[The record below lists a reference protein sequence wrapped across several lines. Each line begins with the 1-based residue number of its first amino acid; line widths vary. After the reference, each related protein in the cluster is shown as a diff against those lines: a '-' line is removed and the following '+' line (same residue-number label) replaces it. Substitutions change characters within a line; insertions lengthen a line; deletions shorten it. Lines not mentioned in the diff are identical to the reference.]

1 MNTTKILEICSKIK
15 GDKALATNKGSKELL
30 ENFYL
35 TVCDQDSCV
44 HEDGHDM
51 ILSCCGERVVD
62 GFDKCET
69 VVLENADK
77 RKFATQIVNLT
88 SLGWELVPIRD
99 TLVYTKNPEIANA
112 LKNPKKSE
120 IRVEKPVQDAI
131 IDVEKEP
138 VAKPVGT
145 TPDPAVI
152 FPEKDEKEKSVEE
165 KKEKPSY
172 KSMKKKW

>member
-1 MNTTKILEICSKIK
+1 MNTTEIKSICSKFTSKVCVYQPGSEIPSDSEVVIVEK
-15 GDKALATNKGSKELL
+15 VTRQSLSACSGLLSRGFNIFKANPGYSYVK
-30 ENFYL
+30 
-35 TVCDQDSCV
+35 
-44 HEDGHDM
+44 DGEVM
-51 ILSCCGERVVD
+51 
-62 GFDKCET
+62 
-69 VVLENADK
+69 
-77 RKFATQIVNLT
+77 
-88 SLGWELVPIRD
+88 
-99 TLVYTKNPEIANA
+99 NA

-152 FPEKDEKEKSVEE
+152 FPEKDEKEK
-165 KKEKPSY
+165 PSY

>member
-1 MNTTKILEICSKIK
+1 MNTNEILEICSKIK
-15 GDKALATNKGSKELL
+15 GDKALATNKDSKELL
-30 ENFYL
+30 KNFYL
-35 TVCDQDSCV
+35 TVCDQDSCI
-44 HEDGHDM
+44 HEGGHDM
-51 ILSCCGERVVD
+51 ILSCCGERAVD
-62 GFDKCET
+62 GFNKCET
-69 VVLENADK
+69 IVIETADK
-77 RKFATQIVNLT
+77 KKFQRQMPNLED
-88 SLGWELVPIRD
+88 LGWIVLKFGT

-145 TPDPAVI
+145 TPDPTVL

>member
-1 MNTTKILEICSKIK
+1 MPNLKSRGWSL
-15 GDKALATNKGSKELL
+15 
-30 ENFYL
+30 
-35 TVCDQDSCV
+35 V
-44 HEDGHDM
+44 
-51 ILSCCGERVVD
+51 
-62 GFDKCET
+62 
-69 VVLENADK
+69 
-77 RKFATQIVNLT
+77 KFGTI
-88 SLGWELVPIRD
+88 
-99 TLVYTKNPEIANA
+99 LVYTKNPEIANA

-145 TPDPAVI
+145 TPDPTVL
-152 FPEKDEKEKSVEE
+152 FPEKDEKEKPVE

>member
-1 MNTTKILEICSKIK
+1 MNTTEIKSICSKF
-15 GDKALATNKGSKELL
+15 TSK
-30 ENFYL
+30 
-35 TVCDQDSCV
+35 VCVYQSR
-44 HEDGHDM
+44 
-51 ILSCCGERVVD
+51 GEIPSDCEVVIV
-62 GFDKCET
+62 ET
-69 VVLENADK
+69 VTKQSLSACSGLLSRGFNIFKANPGYTYVKDGEVL
-77 RKFATQIVNLT
+77 
-88 SLGWELVPIRD
+88 
-99 TLVYTKNPEIANA
+99 NA

-145 TPDPAVI
+145 TPDPTVL

>member
-1 MNTTKILEICSKIK
+1 MNTTEIKSICSKFTSKVCVYQPGSEIPSDSEVVIVEKTTRQSLVWCSDLQKRGFKVFK
-15 GDKALATNKGSKELL
+15 GKP
-30 ENFYL
+30 
-35 TVCDQDSCV
+35 
-44 HEDGHDM
+44 GH
-51 ILSCCGERVVD
+51 
-62 GFDKCET
+62 
-69 VVLENADK
+69 
-77 RKFATQIVNLT
+77 
-88 SLGWELVPIRD
+88 
-99 TLVYTKNPEIANA
+99 YTYVKDDEVMNA

-138 VAKPVGT
+138 VAKPVDT

>member
-1 MNTTKILEICSKIK
+1 MNTNEILEICSNIK
-15 GDKALATNKGSKELL
+15 GDKALATNKGAKELL
-30 ENFYL
+30 ENFYP
-35 TVCDQDSCV
+35 TVCEAVCDQDSCV

-77 RKFATQIVNLT
+77 RKFATPIVNLT

-145 TPDPAVI
+145 TPDPTVL
-152 FPEKDEKEKSVEE
+152 FPEEKEVEKEE
-165 KKEKPSY
+165 KKPYKP
-172 KSMKKKW
+172 MKKKW

>member
-1 MNTTKILEICSKIK
+1 MNTTEIKSICSKFTSKVCVYQSGSEIPSDCEVVIVEK
-15 GDKALATNKGSKELL
+15 VTRQSLAACSGLLSRGFNIFKASPGYTYVK
-30 ENFYL
+30 
-35 TVCDQDSCV
+35 
-44 HEDGHDM
+44 DGEVM
-51 ILSCCGERVVD
+51 
-62 GFDKCET
+62 
-69 VVLENADK
+69 
-77 RKFATQIVNLT
+77 
-88 SLGWELVPIRD
+88 
-99 TLVYTKNPEIANA
+99 NA

-138 VAKPVGT
+138 VGT

-152 FPEKDEKEKSVEE
+152 FPEKDDKEKLVE

>member
-1 MNTTKILEICSKIK
+1 MNTTEIKSICSKFTSKVCVYQPGSEIPSDCEVVIVEK
-15 GDKALATNKGSKELL
+15 VTRQSLAACSDLRRRGFNIFKANPGYTYVK
-30 ENFYL
+30 
-35 TVCDQDSCV
+35 
-44 HEDGHDM
+44 DG
-51 ILSCCGERVVD
+51 
-62 GFDKCET
+62 
-69 VVLENADK
+69 
-77 RKFATQIVNLT
+77 
-88 SLGWELVPIRD
+88 
-99 TLVYTKNPEIANA
+99 EIMNA

-145 TPDPAVI
+145 TPDPTVI
-152 FPEKDEKEKSVEE
+152 FPEKDEKEKPVEE